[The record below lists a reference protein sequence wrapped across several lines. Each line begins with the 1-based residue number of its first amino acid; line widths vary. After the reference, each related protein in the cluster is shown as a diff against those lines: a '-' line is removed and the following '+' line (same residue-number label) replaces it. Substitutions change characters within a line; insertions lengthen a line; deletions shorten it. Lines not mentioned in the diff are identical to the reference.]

1 MSGLRKGGRLWGRTS
16 HLNPGGLHECLVNAG
31 GMNETLRTCLGQ
43 EGTAKPVPRGPAIR
57 IESSSGD
64 RCPPD

>member
-1 MSGLRKGGRLWGRTS
+1 MSRLRRGGRLWGRAS
-16 HLNPGGLHECLVNAG
+16 HLNPGGLQACLVNAG
-31 GMNETLRTCLGQ
+31 GMNETLCTCLGQ

-57 IESSSGD
+57 IEPSSGD